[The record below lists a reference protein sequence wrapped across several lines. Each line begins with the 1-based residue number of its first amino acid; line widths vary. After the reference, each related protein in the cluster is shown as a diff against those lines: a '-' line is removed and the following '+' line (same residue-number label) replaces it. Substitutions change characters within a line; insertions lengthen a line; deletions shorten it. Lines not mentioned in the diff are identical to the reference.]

1 MVAAPAFLPSSR
13 TFRCEPSSS
22 ASVPLTTPS
31 PRALQWQRHRLW
43 PRSARLHRGPP
54 CATATDGVS
63 PRSQPEAPAAS
74 SAPWLTADPCTD
86 TTAFVGRGPAPTTAA
101 PLSAHHD
108 ARSLLRRR
116 RLARSSVSPSMLGP
130 ILETLPLAVVMKPLG
145 TGVALDTP
153 PRPRATSRASAD
165 SPEPRQCLGTTSRTQ
180 RPRLGHAGRSWLAHD
195 RAGNVTLGPAM
206 ALAHAT
212 SADPRIRLM
221 RCAQRLELSCEVPSE
236 ARASSASTS

>member
-116 RLARSSVSPSMLGP
+116 RLARSSVSPTMLDP
-130 ILETLPLAVVMKPLG
+130 ILGTLPLAVVMKPLG
-145 TGVALDTP
+145 TGVALDTLLGHEQHHAP
-153 PRPRATSRASAD
+153 APTARGHASDSARHLGPNGHGSGTPGARGSPTTALATSRSGPQWPRACDFRRPSNQTHAVRPTTGVQLRG
-165 SPEPRQCLGTTSRTQ
+165 PEG
-180 RPRLGHAGRSWLAHD
+180 A
-195 RAGNVTLGPAM
+195 
-206 ALAHAT
+206 
-212 SADPRIRLM
+212 
-221 RCAQRLELSCEVPSE
+221 
-236 ARASSASTS
+236 